1 MDSVE
6 VNQRKERAAF
16 LSIISNS
23 TLVAGKFL
31 VGFLTGSIGI
41 LSEAVHSSMD
51 LVASG
56 IAWWSVRKSGLPPDE
71 THNYGHGKIETVS
84 AVFES
89 LLIVAAGVL
98 IFWEAIQKI
107 FHAAPIEEISWGL
120 WIMGISTVVNILVSR
135 YLFKVG
141 QETES
146 QALIADAHHLSSD
159 VWSSIGVFGGLIIVH
174 FTGWYWVDPAIALLV
189 GLWII
194 RIGLVLCYEGIEGL
208 IDTVLPEEEAQVIR
222 HILDEDSR
230 VHLYHHLRSRRSG
243 SIRLIDFHIHLD
255 HDMTLED
262 AHRITHEIK
271 HKIESQIPKV
281 DVIIHAEPCSEG
293 STCRVEFR

>member
-23 TLVAGKFL
+23 TLVVGKFL

-41 LSEAVHSSMD
+41 RSEAVHSSMD

-107 FHAAPIEEISWGL
+107 SHAAPIEEISWGL

-159 VWSSIGVFGGLIIVH
+159 VWSSMGVFVGLIIVH
-174 FTGWYWVDPAIALLV
+174 FTGC
-189 GLWII
+189 
-194 RIGLVLCYEGIEGL
+194 IGLTQRLHCWLGFGLYELGWYFAMKG
-208 IDTVLPEEEAQVIR
+208 
-222 HILDEDSR
+222 SR
-230 VHLYHHLRSRRSG
+230 
-243 SIRLIDFHIHLD
+243 
-255 HDMTLED
+255 
-262 AHRITHEIK
+262 A
-271 HKIESQIPKV
+271 
-281 DVIIHAEPCSEG
+281 
-293 STCRVEFR
+293 